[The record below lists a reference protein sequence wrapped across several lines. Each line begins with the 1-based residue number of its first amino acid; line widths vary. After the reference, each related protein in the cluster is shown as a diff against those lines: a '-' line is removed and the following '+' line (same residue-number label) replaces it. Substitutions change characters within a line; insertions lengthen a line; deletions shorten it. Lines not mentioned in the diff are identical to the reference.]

1 MLSGSGV
8 LANEGRSVLSTG
20 VERGSVDDSFVVLLI
35 LDDDICSAL
44 SVRLMAVLLSL
55 ARPEGVVSVGERLP
69 PGLSGLDSGRTGAA
83 SVDDNFCVVAGS
95 DGLAED
101 PVTLL
106 ASGVLELLCLALVNA
121 ESRLV
126 ISGCPVLL
134 PCELVTDWVEATV
147 DDNG

>member
-1 MLSGSGV
+1 M
-8 LANEGRSVLSTG
+8 
-20 VERGSVDDSFVVLLI
+20 
-35 LDDDICSAL
+35 
-44 SVRLMAVLLSL
+44 
-55 ARPEGVVSVGERLP
+55 GERLLL
-69 PGLSGLDSGRTGAA
+69 GLSGVDSGRTGAA
-83 SVDDNFCVVAGS
+83 SVDDNVCVVAGS

-101 PVTLL
+101 PVTSL
-106 ASGVLELLCLALVNA
+106 AVDMLALLCLAKE

>member
-1 MLSGSGV
+1 M
-8 LANEGRSVLSTG
+8 
-20 VERGSVDDSFVVLLI
+20 
-35 LDDDICSAL
+35 
-44 SVRLMAVLLSL
+44 
-55 ARPEGVVSVGERLP
+55 
-69 PGLSGLDSGRTGAA
+69 
-83 SVDDNFCVVAGS
+83 DDNFCVVAGS

-106 ASGVLELLCLALVNA
+106 GGDVLVLLCLALA
-121 ESRLV
+121 KEESILV

>member
-1 MLSGSGV
+1 M
-8 LANEGRSVLSTG
+8 
-20 VERGSVDDSFVVLLI
+20 
-35 LDDDICSAL
+35 
-44 SVRLMAVLLSL
+44 
-55 ARPEGVVSVGERLP
+55 GERLP
-69 PGLSGLDSGRTGAA
+69 LGLGGLDSGRTGAA

-95 DGLAED
+95 YGLAEE

-106 ASGVLELLCLALVNA
+106 ASDVLELLCLALVKE